1 MWKYNSD
8 YNKWYPSTDS
18 LLKSDYDW
26 LKQELSATR
35 FYSKALSGSSYVAV
49 SNLDNLFETIGEW
62 EPRNWFISSLG
73 SKYSYTSQ
81 PGSYP
86 TPIDRNSSY
95 NFYTRSLKEYGL
107 TVKNLF
113 TPERLM
119 KDVLSNYIQVDVAT
133 TRELDLTLV
142 SNNYQIDGVRLKTGH
157 KVLVKDQTSVV
168 TLDNSVDPENYF
180 SGPYTL
186 SESLGLTNDYVY
198 YNENNGL
205 YVFENDR
212 LVKLD
217 DLDDYEKCFRLS
229 IYVKM
234 GNVNKDKQFHMRR
247 LLNGFYPT
255 SYLNEPMEFVEKHN
269 WLLRNRVDYNNLFET
284 NYYDILKHG
293 TQSYSENGITYSIP
307 ERTVAVGEFGIILNT
322 QQGHSN
328 IIPCKYKSNLRSID
342 ETEKYYWICGDNTLL
357 IRVAKHD
364 FSIKLIKLN
373 NFSSLKSISFYNN
386 LRGVVVGDF
395 NTIYVTID
403 GGGTWKRIE
412 IPNFSSFTFNKVIFT
427 KDTKFYLGG
436 RGGVFV
442 EFEEDING
450 WIAHRRR
457 ISKQID
463 DDDEYLLIDHINDLW
478 RTSINNW
485 GLSYSY
491 YTQSIPTAKDIVLIG
506 TDDGKLIAYDEN
518 NFVDPEFIYLDF
530 NKSYGNIRNISQQK
544 GTDDFYFSG
553 DDGIYKF
560 DIRDFKYLGVG
571 NTYSNTVISA
581 TAPSLIST
589 LYANRLYDYKGEEML
604 ICGNYALVNSATYSS
619 IMNFGVLDTEFIK
632 KLKSKLLFMDYD
644 IGSKLNFFTDE
655 GDYRL
660 PNSTYIDQTFFSSD
674 TKLTFNNLVY
684 GATAPSFMTQS
695 ELTWYDYWLDRE
707 KTFEY
712 YSSNPLSNTSK
723 VLISKTF
730 SGTSQQLIATVSNVN
745 TNLSDILK
753 LSPSFGFGSS
763 ASRYSNDPGN
773 LGTPPIISSAGV
785 SKYTLFL
792 KDYLV
797 VLGVTNSTTAKN
809 LKKSFDVNVGDV
821 LRIKSDIVEGNLI
834 VNRIEDFD
842 MGGKYIYMFSDFNQ
856 NIIKQLET
864 STSSIT
870 FTNLNKFSSG
880 NDLIDNFNN
889 HPLGIGYEMSN
900 YNNSV
905 KIDPKFN
912 NFTSYYNLATEIK
925 ASSNSDYLEFSS
937 LDLLNYGIPDGTSS
951 VSQTLTCNSNIYT
964 TEIRVKLTIYHERLK
979 NLIINLI
986 SPNGKILNILN
997 GPAITLSGLTF
1008 SNTIFSTNTT
1018 NPSITSLTSP
1028 YNGVAKMNLGLNV
1041 GSYSYV
1047 SNTTNFND
1055 LLNNGNAKGDWKL
1068 VVEDTESSYIG
1079 YLKNWTILFKGNI
1092 VEDLKYTDGFLKF
1105 GYTPRYNLLDYM
1117 TSINRTNYLNPT
1129 FYATKEYLSLPIYN
1143 DIPLGVLTASNIY
1156 IDSGGMTSSSGNSYN
1171 GNKIYFGENLKLE
1184 WESIF
1189 KDTFVDIDI
1198 QQPSHGTQSTSR
1210 LLVIDKYFDSFK
1222 NGYVIEFHKSVNF
1235 VIGSSLDAGT
1245 INIRSRRKLS
1255 EISDDLQDLNN
1266 IHRRKSKTIESY
1278 SGNTY
1283 DNYESD
1289 LNFKIST
1296 DSYTKVLL
1304 SDVDTVKNITG
1315 VLYTD
1320 YKNELSLNLTRMDKE
1335 YKIPISNT
1343 VDINGKLYIHCYEK
1357 HDLSNGDGVVLEFNG
1372 GTFSSEYLNQKYFGY
1387 HTVTQVYNE
1396 YDFLT
1401 DIDYGNPVYVGNDS
1415 GYVKYTRKDPFFNY
1429 EPVDLI
1435 DVSLNKRAKQSIQL
1449 DTDNLKLEGS
1459 TYSLVNVDFSRY
1471 RFRLVDNL
1479 TFDDLNAKF
1488 PWILEAEISEAIIGQ
1503 DSNNDLIWYKGIW
1516 EFGRWFG
1523 GTWYSGE
1530 WRYGDWYSGIWNS
1543 KNIKDKKLSI
1553 EVDSNTEDNTK
1564 SVWYTGRWYDGVW
1577 NDGTWLNGRFYD
1589 GTWEKGIWN
1598 NGIWNDGTWN
1608 NGRFIGGIWV
1618 TGDWNGGVFNTD
1630 NEPAYWIDGTWY
1642 GGDFENG
1649 IWYNGLFEQ
1658 KYSTARFGTNAYNS
1672 RTATWNGG
1680 IFTGG
1685 SFYSKLDT
1693 TVDVSTTHKYSIW
1706 KTGTWNG
1713 GDFYG
1718 GIAYNMD
1725 FKSGTWYGG
1734 ILDEIQI
1741 IGINENNNSFILNG
1755 IFRFN
1760 IGNDIY
1766 VTDKFDNSGLNTF
1779 GSTSDPKRYTILKC
1793 DVDTVNKLTEI
1804 YIDYNISLVNFA
1816 GLLKSEVK
1824 EGTLLNSVYGNSNI
1838 STGYSG
1844 SIVDYIYTDE
1854 IENKLSNVRVKINLE
1869 TNPGLTQSLSHLLI
1883 NLKAP
1888 NGKIINVKGLGT
1900 GYNDIYLNNTI
1911 FSGTQST
1918 DFILGSPLYEGVF
1931 KFAGDTVLDNN
1942 ATINTINYSN
1952 NKIINSITVNG
1963 DVTNYLSGGEIFTFT
1978 YNTAPYFQTV
1988 NPKSWTGK
1996 VSTSTYNSITNKT
2009 TIVPNFIS
2017 TSPGFSPI
2025 IGPVAG
2031 LQANNMNNQ
2040 IVSTQFGATT
2050 NKVTDLFLN
2059 TTKGYWE
2066 IYIKTF
2072 DGLDVKINDLKLEFC
2087 YSDKVGAQLNKPI
2100 ENGFD
2105 TGLRIVS
2112 NFTNANWK
2120 TGIWTNGIFES
2131 GLYETGIWYDGI
2143 FKGTWG

>member
-35 FYSKALSGSSYVAV
+35 FYSKALSGSTYVAV
-49 SNLDNLFETIGEW
+49 SNLDNLFEAIGEW
-62 EPRNWFISSLG
+62 EPRNWFISTLG
-73 SKYSYTSQ
+73 SNYSYTSQ
-81 PGSYP
+81 PGSYAK
-86 TPIDRNSSY
+86 PIDKNSSY
-95 NFYTRSLKEYGL
+95 DFYTRNLKEYGL

-133 TRELDLTLV
+133 TDQIDLTLI
-142 SNNYQIDGVRLKTGH
+142 SDNYQIDGVKLKEGH
-157 KVLVKDQTSVV
+157 KVLVKNQTSIT
-168 TLDNSVDPENYF
+168 TLDNSVDPEIYF
-180 SGPYTL
+180 KGPYTL
-186 SESLGLTNDYVY
+186 IDNLGLNIDYEY

-205 YVFENDR
+205 YIFTNNR
-212 LVKLD
+212 LEKLN
-217 DLDDYEKCFRLS
+217 DLDDYQKCFRLS
-229 IYVKM
+229 IYIKM
-234 GNVNKDKQFHMRR
+234 GNVNQNKQFHMKR

-255 SYLNEPMEFVEKHN
+255 SYLNDPMEFTEKHN

-293 TQSYSENGITYSIP
+293 TQSYSENGVTYSIP
-307 ERTVAVGEFGIILNT
+307 ERTVAVGEFGIVLNT

-342 ETEKYYWICGDNTLL
+342 ETEKYYWICGDDTLL
-357 IRVAKHD
+357 MRVAKHD
-364 FSIKLIKLN
+364 FSIKKIKLN
-373 NFSSLKSISFYNN
+373 NYSLLKSISFYND

-395 NTIYVTID
+395 NTIYITID
-403 GGGTWKRIE
+403 GGNTWNRIE
-412 IPNFSSFTFNKVIFT
+412 VKNFDSFTFNKVIFAR
-427 KDTKFYLGG
+427 DSKFYLGG

-442 EFEEDING
+442 EFEEDISG
-450 WIAHRRR
+450 WVAHRRR

-491 YTQSIPTAKDIVLIG
+491 YTQSIPTNKDIVLIG

-530 NKSYGNIRNISQQK
+530 DKSYGDIRNISQQK
-544 GTDDFYFSG
+544 GTDNFYFSG

-589 LYANRLYDYKGEEML
+589 LYANRLLDYKGEEML
-604 ICGNYALVNSATYSS
+604 LCGNYALVNSSTYSS
-619 IMNFGVLDTEFIK
+619 TFNFDVLDPAFSK

-655 GDYRL
+655 GEYRL
-660 PNSTYIDQTFFSSD
+660 PNSTYINQSIFSSN
-674 TKLTFNNLVY
+674 TELTFNNLIY

-712 YSSNPLSNTSK
+712 YSSTPLSESSK

-730 SGTSQQLIATVSNVN
+730 SGTSQRIVATVSNVN
-745 TNLSDILK
+745 TNLVDILK
-753 LSPSFGFGSS
+753 LAPSFGFGSS
-763 ASRYSNDPGN
+763 ASRYSSDNWA
-773 LGTPPIISSAGV
+773 LTSSPSILPAGV
-785 SKYTLFL
+785 NNYTLFL
-792 KDYLV
+792 KDYLMI
-797 VLGVTNSTTAKN
+797 LGVTNSTSAVSS
-809 LKKSFDVNVGDV
+809 KKSFDVNVGDV
-821 LRIKSDIVEGNLI
+821 LRIESDVTEGNFI
-834 VNRIEDFD
+834 VNKIENISN
-842 MGGKYIYMFSDFNQ
+842 GGKYIYMFSDFNQ
-856 NIIKQLET
+856 NIIKELVT
-864 STSSIT
+864 TTSSIT
-870 FTNLNKFSSG
+870 LTNLNKFSG
-880 NDLIDNFNN
+880 ADNFITNFNN
-889 HPLGIGYEMSN
+889 HPLGIGYKMSD
-900 YNNSV
+900 YNSSI

-912 NFTSYYNLATEIK
+912 NFTSYYNLATSISVT
-925 ASSNSDYLEFSS
+925 SSNYLTFDSP
-937 LDLLNYGIPDGTSS
+937 DMLNYSIPDGTSS
-951 VSQTLTCNSNIYT
+951 VPQILNCNSNIHVE
-964 TEIRVKLTIYHERLK
+964 EIKVNFEINHENVE

-986 SPNGKILNILN
+986 GPSGEIVNIFDGPNVQNGFFAGQYGYSNVGLLSRTFTTDPSYYLLDDIFAGIYSPSLLY
-997 GPAITLSGLTF
+997 
-1008 SNTIFSTNTT
+1008 TIR
-1018 NPSITSLTSP
+1018 
-1028 YNGVAKMNLGLNV
+1028 MDLGL
-1041 GSYSYV
+1041 GLS
-1047 SNTTNFND
+1047 SNYAASTSDFND
-1055 LLNNGNAKGDWKL
+1055 LLIDGNGKGDWKL
-1068 VVEDTESSYIG
+1068 VVEDMTSGNIG
-1079 YLKNWTILFKGNI
+1079 YLKNWSISLKGGI
-1092 VEDLKYTDGFLKF
+1092 KEDLKYTDGFLKF

-1117 TSINRTNYLNPT
+1117 TSINKTNYLNPT
-1129 FYATKEYLSLPIYN
+1129 FYATKEYLALPIYH

-1156 IDSGGMTSSSGNSYN
+1156 INSSGMTSSSGNNYN

-1198 QQPSHGTQSTSR
+1198 QQPSHGTQSSNR
-1210 LLVIDKYFDSFK
+1210 MLVINKYFDSVE
-1222 NGYVIEFHKSVNF
+1222 NGYVVEFHKGINF
-1235 VIGSSLDAGT
+1235 VIGSPLDSGT
-1245 INIRSRRKLS
+1245 INIRSRRSLE
-1255 EISDDLQDLNN
+1255 EISDDLQEMNN
-1266 IHRRKSKTIESY
+1266 IQRRKSKTITSY
-1278 SGNTY
+1278 SGSTY
-1283 DNYESD
+1283 TNYESD

-1304 SDVDTVKNITG
+1304 SDVNTVKNITG

-1320 YKNELSLNLTRMDKE
+1320 YKNELALNLTRMDKE

-1343 VDINGKLYIHCYEK
+1343 VDVNGKLYIHCHEK

-1372 GTFSSEYLNQKYFGY
+1372 GTYSSEYLNQQYFGY

-1401 DIDYGNPVYVGNDS
+1401 DIDYGNPVYIGNDS

-1449 DTDNLKLEGS
+1449 DADNLKLEGS

-1471 RFRLVDNL
+1471 RYRLVDGL

-1503 DSNNDLIWYKGIW
+1503 DDNSNLVWYKGIW

-1523 GTWYSGE
+1523 GTWYSGT
-1530 WRYGDWYSGIWNS
+1530 WRYGDWYDGIWDS
-1543 KNIKDKKLSI
+1543 RNIKDMKLSV
-1553 EVDSNTEDNTK
+1553 EVDTNTEDNTK
-1564 SVWYTGRWYDGVW
+1564 SVWYTGRWYDGTWV
-1577 NDGTWLNGRFYD
+1577 DGTWNNGRFYD
-1589 GTWEKGIWN
+1589 GTWNNGLWYNGIWN
-1598 NGIWNDGTWN
+1598 NGTWN

-1618 TGDWNGGVFNTD
+1618 TGDWNNGIFNTD
-1630 NEPAYWIDGTWY
+1630 NEPAYWIDGNWY

-1649 IWYNGLFEQ
+1649 IWYNGIFEQ
-1658 KYSTARFGTNAYNS
+1658 RYASARFGTNAYNS

-1680 IFTGG
+1680 IFSGG
-1685 SFYSKLDT
+1685 SFYSKLDSLI
-1693 TVDVSTTHKYSIW
+1693 DVSTTHKYSIW
-1706 KTGTWNG
+1706 KTGTWTS

-1718 GIAYNMD
+1718 GVAYNMD
-1725 FKSGTWYGG
+1725 FKSGTWHGG
-1734 ILDEIQI
+1734 ILEDIQI

-1760 IGNDIY
+1760 IADEIY
-1766 VTDKFDNSGLNTF
+1766 VTDKFDNNGLNIF
-1779 GSTSDPKRYTILKC
+1779 GSILDPQKYKILKC
-1793 DVDTVNKLTEI
+1793 DIDDVNKITEI
-1804 YIDYNISLVNFA
+1804 YIDYNISLSNFI
-1816 GLLKSEVK
+1816 GLFKSDVK
-1824 EGTLLNSVYGNSNI
+1824 EGVILNTIYGNSNI

-1844 SIVDYIYTDE
+1844 SLVGYFNYNVVGE
-1854 IENKLSNVRVKINLE
+1854 KLNNVRVHIDLE

-1888 NGKIINVKGLGT
+1888 NGEIINIKQLGD
-1900 GYNDIYLNNTI
+1900 GVDDIYLQNTI
-1911 FSGTQST
+1911 FTGTQSSE
-1918 DFILGSPLYEGVF
+1918 FSSGAPLYNGIFQFSANLVDYSITYQNVF
-1931 KFAGDTVLDNN
+1931 DMFSGLFIWTPI
-1942 ATINTINYSN
+1942 INTLGLGDYYVTTD
-1952 NKIINSITVNG
+1952 KVEDLLTNS
-1963 DVTNYLSGGEIFTFT
+1963 
-1978 YNTAPYFQTV
+1978 
-1988 NPKSWTGK
+1988 
-1996 VSTSTYNSITNKT
+1996 
-2009 TIVPNFIS
+2009 
-2017 TSPGFSPI
+2017 
-2025 IGPVAG
+2025 
-2031 LQANNMNNQ
+2031 
-2040 IVSTQFGATT
+2040 
-2050 NKVTDLFLN
+2050 
-2059 TTKGYWE
+2059 KGYWE
-2066 IYIKTF
+2066 VYIKTF
-2072 DGLDVKINDLKLEFC
+2072 DGLDVKVNDLKLEFC
-2087 YSDKVGAQLNKPI
+2087 YSDKIGAQLNNSIK
-2100 ENGFD
+2100 NGFD
-2105 TGLRIVS
+2105 TGLRVVS

-2131 GLYETGIWYDGI
+2131 GLFETGIWYDGI

>member
-1 MWKYNSD
+1 MWKYNSNYD
-8 YNKWYPSTDS
+8 KWYPSTDS

-35 FYSKALSGSSYVAV
+35 FYSKALSGSTYVAV

-73 SKYSYTSQ
+73 SNYSYTPQ
-81 PGSYP
+81 PGSYAK
-86 TPIDRNSSY
+86 PIDKNSSY
-95 NFYTRSLKEYGL
+95 DFYTRSLKEYGL

-133 TRELDLTLV
+133 TDSIDLTMI
-142 SNNYQIDGVRLKTGH
+142 SNNYQIDGVKLKEGH
-157 KVLVKDQTSVV
+157 KVLVKDQTSIT
-168 TLDNSVDPENYF
+168 TLDNSVDPEIYF
-180 SGPYTL
+180 KGPYEL
-186 SESLGLTNDYVY
+186 VENLGLTNDYLY

-205 YVFENDR
+205 YIFNNNR
-212 LVKLD
+212 LEKLS
-217 DLDDYEKCFRLS
+217 DLDDYQKCFRLS
-229 IYVKM
+229 IYIKM
-234 GNVNKDKQFHMRR
+234 GNVNKDKQFHMKR

-255 SYLNEPMEFVEKHN
+255 SYLNDPMEFTEKHN

-284 NYYDILKHG
+284 NYYDILKHSS
-293 TQSYSENGITYSIP
+293 QSYSENGITYSIP
-307 ERTVAVGEFGIILNT
+307 ERSVAVGEFGIILNT

-357 IRVAKHD
+357 IRVTKHD
-364 FSIKLIKLN
+364 FSIKLIKLDSY
-373 NFSSLKSISFYNN
+373 SSLKSISFFNN

-403 GGGTWKRIE
+403 GGNTWKRIE
-412 IPNFSSFTFNKVIFT
+412 IPNFSSFTFNKVIFV

-442 EFEEDING
+442 EFEEDISG
-450 WIAHRRR
+450 WVAHRRR

-463 DDDEYLLIDHINDLW
+463 DDDEYLLVDHINDLW

-491 YTQSIPTAKDIVLIG
+491 YTQSIPTTKDVVLIG

-530 NKSYGNIRNISQQK
+530 DKSYGDIRNISQQK
-544 GTDDFYFSG
+544 GTDNFYFSG

-589 LYANRLYDYKGEEML
+589 LYANRLFDYKGQDFL
-604 ICGNYALVNSATYSS
+604 ICGNYALVNSSTYSS
-619 IMNFGVLDTEFIK
+619 TYNFSVLDPSFSK

-655 GDYRL
+655 GEYRL
-660 PNSTYIDQTFFSSD
+660 PNSTYINQSIFSSN
-674 TKLTFNNLVY
+674 TELTFNNLIY

-695 ELTWYDYWLDRE
+695 ELTWYDYWSDRE

-712 YSSNPLSNTSK
+712 YSSTPLSESSK

-730 SGTSQQLIATVSNVN
+730 SGTSQYVTATVSNVN

-753 LSPSFGFGSS
+753 LAPSFGFGSS
-763 ASRYSNDPGN
+763 ASRYSSDN
-773 LGTPPIISSAGV
+773 GTLTSSPSISSTGV
-785 SKYTLFL
+785 NNYTLYL
-792 KDYLV
+792 KDYLMI
-797 VLGVTNSTTAKN
+797 LGVTNSTSAVSS
-809 LKKSFDVNVGDV
+809 KKSFDVNVGDV
-821 LRIKSDIVEGNLI
+821 LRIESDIADGNFI
-834 VNRIEDFD
+834 VNKIEDFSN
-842 MGGKYIYMFSDFNQ
+842 GGKFIYMFSDFNQ

-870 FTNLNKFSSG
+870 FTNLNKFSGS
-880 NDLIDNFNN
+880 NDFITNFNN
-889 HPLGIGYEMSN
+889 HPFGIGYKMSD
-900 YNNSV
+900 YNSSV

-912 NFTSYYNLATEIK
+912 NFTSYYNLATSISVT
-925 ASSNSDYLEFSS
+925 SSNYLTFNST
-937 LDLLNYGIPDGTSS
+937 DMLNYGIPDGTSS
-951 VSQTLTCNSNIYT
+951 VPQKLNCNSNIQVD
-964 TEIRVKLTIYHERLK
+964 EINVNFTIYHENLE

-986 SPNGKILNILN
+986 GPSGYIINILN
-997 GPAITLSGLTF
+997 GPSQIIVGSTF
-1008 SNTIFSTNTT
+1008 SDTTFTT
-1018 NPSITSLTSP
+1018 NGGSLLSSFTSP
-1028 YNGVAKMNLGLNV
+1028 YNNVISMGLSFSV

-1047 SNTTNFND
+1047 SSTTDFND
-1055 LLNNGNAKGDWKL
+1055 LLIGGNGKGDWKL
-1068 VVEDTESSYIG
+1068 VVEDTVSSYIG
-1079 YLKNWTILFKGNI
+1079 YLKNWSISFKGE
-1092 VEDLKYTDGFLKF
+1092 VKEVLKYTDGFLKF

-1117 TSINRTNYLNPT
+1117 TSINKTNYLNPT
-1129 FYATKEYLSLPIYN
+1129 FYATKEYLALPVYH

-1156 IDSGGMTSSSGNSYN
+1156 INSSGMTSSSGNSYN
-1171 GNKIYFGENLKLE
+1171 GNKIYLGKNLKLE

-1198 QQPSHGTQSTSR
+1198 QQPSHGTQSSSR
-1210 LLVIDKYFDSFK
+1210 MLVTNKYFDSIED
-1222 NGYVIEFHKSVNF
+1222 GYVIEFHKGINF
-1235 VIGSSLDAGT
+1235 VIGSPLGSGT
-1245 INIRSRRKLS
+1245 INIRSRRSLE
-1255 EISDDLQDLNN
+1255 EISDDLQEMNN
-1266 IHRRKSKTIESY
+1266 IQRRKSKTSTSY
-1278 SGNTY
+1278 SGSTY

-1304 SDVDTVKNITG
+1304 SDVDTVRNITG

-1320 YKNELSLNLTRMDKE
+1320 YKNELALNLTRMDKE

-1343 VDINGKLYIHCYEK
+1343 VDVNGKLYIHCNQK
-1357 HDLSNGDGVVLEFNG
+1357 HDLGNGDGVVLEFNG
-1372 GTFSSEYLNQKYFGY
+1372 GTFSSESLNQQYFGY

-1401 DIDYGNPVYVGNDS
+1401 DIDYGNPVYIGNDS

-1471 RFRLVDNL
+1471 RYRLVDGL
-1479 TFDDLNAKF
+1479 TFDDLNLKF

-1503 DSNNDLIWYKGIW
+1503 DANSNLVWYKGIW

-1523 GTWYSGE
+1523 GTWYSGT
-1530 WRYGDWYSGIWNS
+1530 WRYGDWYDGVWNS
-1543 KNIKDKKLSI
+1543 RNIKDMKLSV
-1553 EVDSNTEDNTK
+1553 EVDTNTEDNTK
-1564 SVWYTGRWYDGVW
+1564 SVWYTGRWYGGTW
-1577 NDGTWLNGRFYD
+1577 NDGTWNNGRFYD
-1589 GTWEKGIWN
+1589 GTWNKGLWYNGIWN
-1598 NGIWNDGTWN
+1598 NGTWN

-1618 TGDWNGGVFNTD
+1618 TGDWNNGVFNTD
-1630 NEPAYWIDGTWY
+1630 NEPAYWINGNWY

-1649 IWYNGLFEQ
+1649 IWYNGIFEQ
-1658 KYSTARFGTNAYNS
+1658 RYASARFGTNAYNS

-1680 IFTGG
+1680 IFSGG

-1693 TVDVSTTHKYSIW
+1693 IVDVSTTHKYSIW
-1706 KTGTWNG
+1706 KTGTWTS

-1718 GIAYNMD
+1718 GVAYNMD
-1725 FKSGTWYGG
+1725 FKSGTWHGG
-1734 ILDEIQI
+1734 ILEDIEI

-1760 IGNDIY
+1760 IGDDIY
-1766 VTDKFDNSGLNTF
+1766 VTDKFDNGGLNVF
-1779 GSTSDPKRYTILKC
+1779 GSILDPKKYTILKC
-1793 DVDTVNKLTEI
+1793 DIDDVNKITEI
-1804 YIDYNISLVNFA
+1804 YIDYNISLSNFI
-1816 GLLKSEVK
+1816 GLFKSDVE
-1824 EGTLLNSVYGNSNI
+1824 EGVILNTIYGNSNV

-1844 SIVDYIYTDE
+1844 SLVDYIYTESIQDKV
-1854 IENKLSNVRVKINLE
+1854 NNVRVKINLE

-1888 NGKIINVKGLGT
+1888 NGSVINIKQLGD
-1900 GYNDIYLNNTI
+1900 GVDDIYLQNTI
-1911 FSGTQST
+1911 FTGTQSNE
-1918 DFILGSPLYEGVF
+1918 FSLGSPLYNGVF
-1931 KFAGDTVLDNN
+1931 NFAG
-1942 ATINTINYSN
+1942 ATGAT
-1952 NKIINSITVNG
+1952 
-1963 DVTNYLSGGEIFTFT
+1963 
-1978 YNTAPYFQTV
+1978 
-1988 NPKSWTGK
+1988 
-1996 VSTSTYNSITNKT
+1996 
-2009 TIVPNFIS
+2009 
-2017 TSPGFSPI
+2017 GFS
-2025 IGPVAG
+2025 GYYV
-2031 LQANNMNNQ
+2031 
-2040 IVSTQFGATT
+2040 TT
-2050 NKVTDLFLN
+2050 DNVQDLFTN

-2066 IYIKTF
+2066 VYIKTVK
-2072 DGLDVKINDLKLEFC
+2072 GLDVKVNDLKLEFC
-2087 YSDKVGAQLNKPI
+2087 YSDKIGAQLNYPI
-2100 ENGFD
+2100 KNGFD
-2105 TGLRIVS
+2105 TGLRVVS

-2120 TGIWTNGIFES
+2120 TGIWSNGIFES
-2131 GLYETGIWYDGI
+2131 GLFETGIWYDGI

>member
-49 SNLDNLFETIGEW
+49 SNLDNLFEAIGEW

-86 TPIDRNSSY
+86 TPIDKNSSY
-95 NFYTRSLKEYGL
+95 DFYTRSLKEYGL

-133 TRELDLTLV
+133 TSELDLTLV
-142 SNNYQIDGVRLKTGH
+142 SNNYQIDGVRLKNGH

-168 TLDNSVDPENYF
+168 TLDNSVNPENYF

-186 SESLGLTNDYVY
+186 SESLGLTNDYIY

-217 DLDDYEKCFRLS
+217 DLDDYKKCFRLS

-255 SYLNEPMEFVEKHN
+255 SFLNEPMEFVEKHN

-322 QQGHSN
+322 QNGHSN

-342 ETEKYYWICGDNTLL
+342 ETEKYYWVCGDNTLL

-395 NTIYVTID
+395 NTIYITID
-403 GGGTWKRIE
+403 GGNNWKRIE
-412 IPNFSSFTFNKVIFT
+412 IPNFSSFTFNKVIFV

-450 WIAHRRR
+450 WVAHRRR

-478 RTSINNW
+478 RTSVNNW

-491 YTQSIPTAKDIVLIG
+491 YTQSIPTTKDIVLIG

-530 NKSYGNIRNISQQK
+530 DKSYGNIRNISQQK

-571 NTYSNTVISA
+571 NTYSNTVIST
-581 TAPSLIST
+581 TAPSLVST
-589 LYANRLYDYKGEEML
+589 LYANKLYDYKGQDFL
-604 ICGNYALVNSATYSS
+604 ICGNYALVNSSTYS
-619 IMNFGVLDTEFIK
+619 NTLDFEVLDTAFYK

-644 IGSKLNFFTDE
+644 IGSKLNFFTDA

-660 PNSTYIDQTFFSSD
+660 PNSTYINQSFFSTS
-674 TKLTFNNLVY
+674 TKLEFNNIVY

-695 ELTWYDYWLDRE
+695 ELTWYDYWSDRE

-712 YSSNPLSNTSK
+712 YSNNPLSESSK

-730 SGTSQQLIATVSNVN
+730 SGTTQYVTATVSNVN
-745 TNLSDILK
+745 TNLVDILK
-753 LSPSFGFGSS
+753 LAPSFGLTSS
-763 ASRYSNDPGN
+763 SRYSNQ
-773 LGTPPIISSAGV
+773 LGPSISPSGVNTP
-785 SKYTLFL
+785 TLFL
-792 KDYLV
+792 KDYLM
-797 VLGVTNSTTAKN
+797 VLGVTNSTSAISHN
-809 LKKSFDVNVGDV
+809 KSFSVDLGDV
-821 LRIKSDIVEGNLI
+821 LRIESDNVEGTFI
-834 VNRIEDFD
+834 VNRIENFSNS
-842 MGGKYIYMFSDFNQ
+842 GKFIYMFSNFNE
-856 NIIKQLET
+856 NIIKQLDT
-864 STSSIT
+864 TTSSIT
-870 FTNLNKFSSG
+870 VTNLNKFS
-880 NDLIDNFNN
+880 NATDFITNFNN
-889 HPLGIGYEMSN
+889 HPLGIGYKMSD
-900 YNNSV
+900 YNDSV

-912 NFTSYYNLATEIK
+912 NFTSYYNLATSISVT
-925 ASSNSDYLEFSS
+925 SSSYLTFNSSGM
-937 LDLLNYGIPDGTSS
+937 LNYGIPDGTSS
-951 VSQTLTCNSNIYT
+951 VPQTLNCNSNIYP
-964 TEIRVKLTIYHERLK
+964 TEINVNFEIVHDNVE

-986 SPNGKILNILN
+986 GPSGEILNVFDGPNIQN
-997 GPAITLSGLTF
+997 GWWASQNGTSIYGFYGPM
-1008 SNTIFSTNTT
+1008 SNTAFISGRKFTTNTSYYPLDAIFADLYT
-1018 NPSITSLTSP
+1018 YPPSSLYTLQ
-1028 YNGVAKMNLGLNV
+1028 MNLGL
-1041 GSYSYV
+1041 GIGTYPYS
-1047 SNTTNFND
+1047 SSTNNFND
-1055 LLNNGNAKGDWKL
+1055 LLINGSGKGDWKL
-1068 VVEDTESSYIG
+1068 LIEDTVVGGIG
-1079 YLKNWTILFKGNI
+1079 YLKNWTISLKGEI
-1092 VEDLKYTDGFLKF
+1092 KEDLKYTDGFLKF

-1117 TSINRTNYLNPT
+1117 TSINKTNYLNPT
-1129 FYATKEYLSLPIYN
+1129 FYATKEYLALPIYN

-1156 IDSGGMTSSSGNSYN
+1156 IDSSGMTSSSGNSYN
-1171 GNKIYFGENLKLE
+1171 GNKIYFGRDLKLE

-1189 KDTFVDIDI
+1189 EDTFVDIDI
-1198 QQPSHGTQSTSR
+1198 QQPSHGTQSSSR
-1210 LLVIDKYFDSFK
+1210 LLVTDKYFDSSK
-1222 NGYVIEFHKSVNF
+1222 DGYVIEFHKGVNF

-1245 INIRSRRKLS
+1245 INIRSRRKLL
-1255 EISDDLQDLNN
+1255 EISDDLQELNN
-1266 IHRRKSKTIESY
+1266 IHRRKSKTTKTY

-1289 LNFKIST
+1289 LNYKIST

-1304 SDVDTVKNITG
+1304 SDVDTIKNITG

-1343 VDINGKLYIHCYEK
+1343 VDINGKLYIHCHEK
-1357 HDLSNGDGVVLEFNG
+1357 HDLSNGDGVILEFTG
-1372 GTFSSEYLNQKYFGY
+1372 GTFSSEYLNQQYFGY

-1401 DIDYGNPVYVGNDS
+1401 DVDYGNPVYVGNDT

-1459 TYSLVNVDFSRY
+1459 TYSLVNVDFNRY

-1503 DSNNDLIWYKGIW
+1503 DANNDLIWYKGIW

-1564 SVWYTGRWYDGVW
+1564 SIWYTGRWYDGVW

-1693 TVDVSTTHKYSIW
+1693 TVDVSKTHKYSIW
-1706 KTGTWNG
+1706 KTGTWTS

-1725 FKSGTWYGG
+1725 FKSGTWHGG
-1734 ILDEIQI
+1734 ILEDIEI
-1741 IGINENNNSFILNG
+1741 IGINESNNSFILNG
-1755 IFRFN
+1755 VFRFN
-1760 IGNDIY
+1760 IGDDIY
-1766 VTDKFDNSGLNTF
+1766 VTDKFDNNGLNTF
-1779 GSTSDPKRYTILKC
+1779 GSILDPRKYTILKC
-1793 DVDTVNKLTEI
+1793 DVDTTNNVTEI
-1804 YIDYNISLVNFA
+1804 YIDYNISLSNFI
-1816 GLLKSEVK
+1816 GLFKSDVK
-1824 EGTLLNSVYGNSNI
+1824 EGVLLNSVYGNSNV

-1844 SIVDYIYTDE
+1844 SLVDYFYTESIQDKV
-1854 IENKLSNVRVKINLE
+1854 NNVRVHINLE

-1888 NGKIINVKGLGT
+1888 NGNVINVKQLGD
-1900 GYNDIYLNNTI
+1900 GFSDIYLQNTI
-1911 FSGTQST
+1911 FTGTQST
-1918 DFILGSPLYEGVF
+1918 DFNLGSPLYNGVF
-1931 KFAGDTVLDNN
+1931 NFSGNITDYGNFVDDPFGHLPIPPAWSNYPFFGNNPLDLDGYYV
-1942 ATINTINYSN
+1942 NT
-1952 NKIINSITVNG
+1952 
-1963 DVTNYLSGGEIFTFT
+1963 D
-1978 YNTAPYFQTV
+1978 
-1988 NPKSWTGK
+1988 K
-1996 VSTSTYNSITNKT
+1996 VE
-2009 TIVPNFIS
+2009 
-2017 TSPGFSPI
+2017 
-2025 IGPVAG
+2025 
-2031 LQANNMNNQ
+2031 
-2040 IVSTQFGATT
+2040 
-2050 NKVTDLFLN
+2050 DLFRN

-2066 IYIKTF
+2066 VYIKTF
-2072 DGLDVKINDLKLEFC
+2072 DGLDVKVNDLKLEFC
-2087 YSDKVGAQLNKPI
+2087 YSDKIGAQLNSPI
-2100 ENGFD
+2100 KNGFD